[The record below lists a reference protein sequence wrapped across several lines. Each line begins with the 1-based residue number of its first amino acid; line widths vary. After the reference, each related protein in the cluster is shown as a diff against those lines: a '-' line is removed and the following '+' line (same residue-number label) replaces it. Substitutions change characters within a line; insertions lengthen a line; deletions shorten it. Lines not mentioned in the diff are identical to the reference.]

1 MIAGVRA
8 EYTNQGYNLKFTT
21 EGAKN
26 TGNQEYVDVL
36 PSINLKYQ
44 IHKDANL
51 RLSYAKAIN
60 RPSFFEIVP
69 YSMIYEDYKERGNP
83 DLKHTVADNF
93 DLRYEYFPTPSEQV
107 MAGFF
112 YKSIKNPIEFGMM
125 NGFGQDVFYMPMNFG
140 NAKNMGIEIDVTK
153 YFSWLGVKA
162 NYTFT
167 NSDITTSKMRVLEN
181 PDPNAETN
189 IITEYVSQTR
199 PLFGQAAHVVNFSIL
214 VRDKHNGWDGQLA
227 FSYTGDR
234 LCIVSRYLDE
244 DSWQAGYTSL
254 DASVEKRFKRG
265 FTLFAKA
272 SNLLNSPM
280 IQYVKRNE
288 KNVSYANVERY
299 HGGIIERKE
308 IYGLNLSVG
317 LRFKF
322 Q

>member
-1 MIAGVRA
+1 
-8 EYTNQGYNLKFTT
+8 
-21 EGAKN
+21 
-26 TGNQEYVDVL
+26 
-36 PSINLKYQ
+36 
-44 IHKDANL
+44 
-51 RLSYAKAIN
+51 
-60 RPSFFEIVP
+60 
-69 YSMIYEDYKERGNP
+69 
-83 DLKHTVADNF
+83 
-93 DLRYEYFPTPSEQV
+93 
-107 MAGFF
+107 
-112 YKSIKNPIEFGMM
+112 
-125 NGFGQDVFYMPMNFG
+125 MPMNFG
-140 NAKNMGIEIDVTK
+140 NAKNMGIEVDVTK

-244 DSWQAGYTSL
+244 DSWQAGYTSF

-288 KNVSYANVERY
+288 KNVLYANVERY
-299 HGGIIERKE
+299 HGGILERKE
-308 IYGLNLSVG
+308 IYGLNLSLG